1 MVDVV
6 DQATRSR
13 MMSGIRGKNTRPEM
27 VVRQFLHAHGFRY
40 RLHARNLPGSPDIVL
55 PKWMVAVFVHGCFW
69 HRHQGCRFTTTPGSN
84 AERWQTKF
92 EENVARDRRDIRQ
105 LVSTGW
111 AVIILWEC
119 GLREVEG
126 GRRSIRW
133 LLDRI
138 RDPSAAGQA
147 LEWPASEGKLEPERD
162 PTILAMGCSPD

>member
-1 MVDVV
+1 
-6 DQATRSR
+6 
-13 MMSGIRGKNTRPEM
+13 
-27 VVRQFLHAHGFRY
+27 
-40 RLHARNLPGSPDIVL
+40 
-55 PKWMVAVFVHGCFW
+55 MVAIFVHGCFW
-69 HRHQGCRFTTTPGSN
+69 HRHQGCRFTTTPDRN

-92 EENVARDRRDIRQ
+92 GGNVARDRRDIRQ
-105 LVSTGW
+105 PVSTGW